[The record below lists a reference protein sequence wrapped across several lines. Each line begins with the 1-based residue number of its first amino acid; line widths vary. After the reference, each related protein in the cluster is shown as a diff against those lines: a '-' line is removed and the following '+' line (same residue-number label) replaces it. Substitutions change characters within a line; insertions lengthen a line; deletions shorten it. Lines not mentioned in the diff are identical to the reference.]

1 MTDNVVLEKS
11 IRFAERI
18 VKLNLY
24 LKSKNEFVLS
34 NQILKSGTS
43 IGANI
48 TESVRAQSEADFL
61 TKLTIALKEADETK
75 YWLHLLI
82 TGEYLDEKAYESL
95 RNDCEE
101 IIKLLVS
108 ITKTVKL
115 KTDKEKSDK

>member
-1 MTDNVVLEKS
+1 M
-11 IRFAERI
+11 
-18 VKLNLY
+18 
-24 LKSKNEFVLS
+24 KSKNEFVLS